1 MEQLKLCY
9 HLLFMNTCFERLPF
23 REDREKGTGGI
34 YRTVVRYIAIS
45 NFIRGNSFEIHIEIH
60 FRENFIKFYCTGLCF
75 FFIFRETEDVLRS
88 LDAPRIG
95 GRIGR

>member
-45 NFIRGNSFEIHIEIH
+45 NFIRGLKFILERILS
-60 FRENFIKFYCTGLCF
+60 NFIVQVYAF